1 MTFDRRTTLEADDRA
16 RLLRAADD
24 RSLGERLLAH
34 LVLGDGL
41 TLAQAVAVRG
51 ADFSDAAVTVVTKAG
66 RRETLAL
73 SSPAAELAQRAARNT
88 APDAALVTGRSGR
101 PLSTV
106 AAREILLGLARTSGV
121 RVSSAHELRADRRAV
136 AAA

>member
-1 MTFDRRTTLEADDRA
+1 MTFDRRATLNADDRA

-24 RSLGERLLAH
+24 RPLGERLLAH

-51 ADFSDAAVTVVTKAG
+51 SDVSDAAVTVTSKAG
-66 RRETLAL
+66 TRETRAL
-73 SSPAAELAQRAARNT
+73 TSPAAELARRAAQEA
-88 APDAALVTGRSGR
+88 APDAALVSGRSGR
-101 PLSTV
+101 PLSRV
-106 AAREILLGLARTSGV
+106 AARKVLLGLARTSGV
-121 RVSSAHELRADRRAV
+121 PVHSVHRLRADRRTV